1 MRRLKQFA
9 RWAILGGTLFF
20 LARAVKGHW
29 REVAALRLDGG
40 GWAFLLLALAVTLL
54 AHLWSGWVWGWILRS
69 LAQPVSGSWSTL
81 VYLKTNIAKYLPGNV
96 WHFYGRVMA
105 AKAVKIPVP
114 VAVMSV
120 VMEALLMAIAA
131 LVVALAGNLAENRY
145 GVLQGLGLLVGLAAV
160 HPRLLNPLMQR
171 LARAKG
177 KALKG
182 AVFRDGAAS
191 NRQVTNVPQPARLTR
206 YPLRPLLGELG
217 FLLLRGAG
225 FLVAVRAL
233 TPVAL
238 DDVPSLLSGFSLAWL
253 LGLVVPGAPGGI
265 GVFEATALALLEPVL
280 PAAVLLGAIALYR
293 LVSTLAEAIGA
304 ALAILVARLDPR
316 TKQ

>member
-1 MRRLKQFA
+1 MLIRRLKPA
-9 RWAILGGTLFF
+9 LRWIILGGTLFF
-20 LARAVKGHW
+20 LAQAVKAHW
-29 REVAALRLDGG
+29 REVAALRLDPS
-40 GWAFLLLALAVTLL
+40 GWLFLGIALGLTLL
-54 AHLWSGWVWGWILRS
+54 AHIWTGWVWGWILRA
-69 LAQPVSGSWSTL
+69 LAQPVGGSWSTL

-96 WHFYGRVMA
+96 WHFYGRIMA
-105 AKAVKIPVP
+105 AKAAEIPVP
-114 VAVMSV
+114 VAVVSV

-131 LVVALAGNLAENRY
+131 LVVALAGSHY
-145 GVLQGLGLLVGLAAV
+145 GALQIAGLLVGLAAV
-160 HPRLLNPLMQR
+160 HPRLLNPVLGQ
-171 LARAKG
+171 LARSKG
-177 KALKG
+177 KSLKPM
-182 AVFRDGAAS
+182 AAFEQGS
-191 NRQVTNVPQPARLTR
+191 DKATLPITLDR

-233 TPVAL
+233 TPIGVS
-238 DDVPSLLSGFSLAWL
+238 DVPQLLSGFSLAWM

-304 ALAILVARLDPR
+304 VAASLLLR
-316 TKQ
+316 KVV

>member
-1 MRRLKQFA
+1 MLIRRLKPLL
-9 RWAILGGTLFF
+9 RWFILGGTLFF
-20 LARAVKGHW
+20 LAQAAKDHW
-29 REVAALRLDGG
+29 REVAALRLDAA
-40 GWAFLLLALAVTLL
+40 GWLRLLLALGVTLL
-54 AHLWSGWVWGWILRS
+54 AHIWTGWVWGWILRS
-69 LAQPVSGSWSTL
+69 LGHPVSARWSTL
-81 VYLKTNIAKYLPGNV
+81 VYLRTNIAKYLPGNV

-105 AKAVKIPVP
+105 AKAANIAVM
-114 VAVMSV
+114 VAVVSV
-120 VMEALLMAIAA
+120 VLEALLMAIAA
-131 LVVALAGNLAENRY
+131 LTVGLVGSPF
-145 GVLQGLGLLVGLAAV
+145 GGLQWLGLGVGLGAV
-160 HPRLLNPLMQR
+160 HPRLLNPLLGR
-171 LARAKG
+171 LARSKG
-177 KALKG
+177 KSLEGKAGQEG
-182 AVFRDGAAS
+182 AFEAS
-191 NRQVTNVPQPARLTR
+191 KDNLPQDDPAKDILLAR

-238 DDVPSLLSGFSLAWL
+238 GDVPLLLSGFSLAWM

-304 ALAILVARLDPR
+304 GGAIVVMRLR
-316 TKQ
+316 R